1 MQGAKPG
8 ERMTTAV
15 KTQAEKDK
23 FDREAFQ
30 FLITPE
36 VRRQL
41 GGHPAIQAIDFD
53 RFAEKWNE
61 DVGEMERNE
70 VAGRL
75 EVSGDANKKIN
86 RKAPFDLQNWWTESK
101 KDINTARTVEQNKAR
116 LSAMYRRN
124 RIHLSKQSTAD
135 RAAVGV
141 TETGAQFSFP
151 FVHNDLKTLPRP
163 APSAADEAGYD
174 EPGSMSE
181 TDSLIDVGGGDRVG
195 ENIDVGDTRVGEP
208 KTPRADA
215 GASS

>member
-1 MQGAKPG
+1 MSRDPVEARKELDELSEIFPSPNDVVSEGEEASNDEEYGRRRVPKERWGTIDGYTPNERFFARMQGAKPG

-86 RKAPFDLQNWWTESK
+86 RKAPSTC
-101 KDINTARTVEQNKAR
+101 RTGGP
-116 LSAMYRRN
+116 SRR
-124 RIHLSKQSTAD
+124 RTS
-135 RAAVGV
+135 
-141 TETGAQFSFP
+141 
-151 FVHNDLKTLPRP
+151 
-163 APSAADEAGYD
+163 
-174 EPGSMSE
+174 
-181 TDSLIDVGGGDRVG
+181 
-195 ENIDVGDTRVGEP
+195 
-208 KTPRADA
+208 TPRARWSRTKPVYQRCTEEI
-215 GASS
+215 ASIFQSKAQRTEQPSA